1 MVVSSEPHTVPY
13 FGRAVA
19 VRHAYGG
26 KILPACAA
34 EGCSYKPVHSRGSEL
49 QSRPVTN
56 SGRPITATITD
67 APEIGRCS
75 AVVC

>member
-26 KILPACAA
+26 KILPACALKA
-34 EGCSYKPVHSRGSEL
+34 AATRLFICEAPNCKPVPL
-49 QSRPVTN
+49 
-56 SGRPITATITD
+56 PIGAD
-67 APEIGRCS
+67 L
-75 AVVC
+75 